1 MLNVC
6 RSQRVGMPETTAER
20 SHHRP
25 GRVRVFRDGTVRVRS
40 RGRYS
45 TRFDAGG
52 LAHIG
57 SRIHRACGQPPR
69 HISPTHSFLY
79 SPSPCSAAPSDP
91 PMNGHVGYGP
101 SSKPLPPP
109 AAHEKLPPPPPRDE
123 DSDFAP
129 PPPTPDKASAGSLR
143 LKPSRSH
150 LDLPPSPNRE
160 PGEPICLPIC
170 CAAASLLPRYFWH
183 TSHPHHTR

>member
-1 MLNVC
+1 ML
-6 RSQRVGMPETTAER
+6 EER

-40 RGRYS
+40 RGRYG
-45 TRFDAGG
+45 TRFDAEG
-52 LAHIG
+52 LAHIACPSCSVREAANG
-57 SRIHRACGQPPR
+57 SHTLFPSTP
-69 HISPTHSFLY
+69 Y
-79 SPSPCSAAPSDP
+79 SPPPPSLLPDP
-91 PMNGHVGYGP
+91 PMNDNAGYGS

-123 DSDFAP
+123 DYDFAP
-129 PPPTPDKASAGSLR
+129 PPPIPDKALTGSPR

-183 TSHPHHTR
+183 TSHPYHAQ